1 MLKGIIISAQNSG
14 LSGYLKASDID
25 KIFFVTQTFI
35 GMLSKSVRFYDK
47 MVKISLKF
55 IFQQMKTK
63 TFASPKAK
71 LKCFTHNDQIIVLNI
86 QAKFISSF

>member
-35 GMLSKSVRFYDK
+35 GMLSKSVQFYDK

-71 LKCFTHNDQIIVLNI
+71 LKYFTHNNQIVVLDI
-86 QAKFISSF
+86 QVKFISSF

>member
-35 GMLSKSVRFYDK
+35 EMLSKSVRFYDK
-47 MVKISLKF
+47 NGENIFKIYIPTDENKNFL
-55 IFQQMKTK
+55 QAQ
-63 TFASPKAK
+63 K
-71 LKCFTHNDQIIVLNI
+71 LN
-86 QAKFISSF
+86 

>member
-25 KIFFVTQTFI
+25 KIFFVAQTFI
-35 GMLSKSVRFYDK
+35 GMLSKSARFYDK

-71 LKCFTHNDQIIVLNI
+71 LKCFTHDNQIVV
-86 QAKFISSF
+86 

>member
-63 TFASPKAK
+63 TFASPKTK
-71 LKCFTHNDQIIVLNI
+71 LKCFTHNNQIVVLDI
-86 QAKFISSF
+86 QVKFISSF

>member
-35 GMLSKSVRFYDK
+35 EMLSKSVRFYDK
-47 MVKISLKF
+47 NGENIFKIYIPIDENK
-55 IFQQMKTK
+55 
-63 TFASPKAK
+63 K
-71 LKCFTHNDQIIVLNI
+71 LLQAQKLN
-86 QAKFISSF
+86 

>member
-14 LSGYLKASDID
+14 LNGYLKASDID
-25 KIFFVTQTFI
+25 KIFFATQTLI

-47 MVKISLKF
+47 IVKISLKF

-71 LKCFTHNDQIIVLNI
+71 LKCFTHNNQIVVLDI
-86 QAKFISSF
+86 QVKFISSF

>member
-35 GMLSKSVRFYDK
+35 GMLSKSVQFYDK

-63 TFASPKAK
+63 NFCKPK
-71 LKCFTHNDQIIVLNI
+71 
-86 QAKFISSF
+86 S